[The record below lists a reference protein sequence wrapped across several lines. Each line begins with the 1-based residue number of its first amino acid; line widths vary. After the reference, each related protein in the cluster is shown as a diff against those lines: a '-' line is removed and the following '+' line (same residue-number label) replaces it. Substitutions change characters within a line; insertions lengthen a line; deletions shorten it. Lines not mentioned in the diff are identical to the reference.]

1 MYKLLIMDVDGT
13 LTDGKIYMGSNGEI
27 MKAFDVKDGYA
38 ITKILPTLGII
49 PIIITG
55 RESEIVKNRASELNI
70 KHLYQGVHDKLGLLK
85 QIVSQMEYKLDD
97 VIYIG
102 DDINDLPCL
111 NVAGFSACPA
121 DAADEIK
128 SACTYVCS
136 NKGGC
141 GAVREL
147 INEISTL

>member
-13 LTDGKIYMGSNGEI
+13 LTDGKIYIGFNGEM

-38 ITKILPTLGII
+38 ITTMLPKLGIV
-49 PIIITG
+49 PIIITS
-55 RESEIVKNRASELNI
+55 RESEIVKNRAYELNI
-70 KHLYQGVHDKLGLLK
+70 KYLFQGIHDKLSLVK
-85 QIVSQMEYKLDD
+85 QIVDQMGCELDN

-111 NVAGFSACPA
+111 KAVGLSACPA
-121 DAADEIK
+121 DAVEEIK
-128 SACTYVCS
+128 RVCNYVCHC
-136 NKGGC
+136 KGGC

-147 INEISTL
+147 INKVSA

>member
-13 LTDGKIYMGSNGEI
+13 LTDGKIYMGFNGEI

-38 ITKILPTLGII
+38 ITKILPTLGIT

-70 KHLYQGVHDKLGLLK
+70 KHLYQGVHDKLSLLK
-85 QIVSQMEYKLDD
+85 QMVSQMKYQLED

-102 DDINDLPCL
+102 DDIHDLPCL
-111 NVAGFSACPA
+111 KAVGFSACPA
-121 DAADEIK
+121 DAVDEIK
-128 SACTYVCS
+128 KVCTYVCHS
-136 NKGGC
+136 KGGC